1 MDEQILRRAVEA
13 LSNGELVVYPTD
25 TLYGL
30 GADVFNDDA
39 VKKVF
44 KIKKRPL
51 DLPLSVAVSDFD
63 DLEEIC
69 FINELAIVLAERF
82 LPGRLT
88 MVLKKKKNVSDLVTG
103 GLDKVAVRIPHNDTA
118 LKLLSYFGSI
128 TCTSAN
134 IHGMDTPY
142 VIEDIK
148 RQFDENDVSV
158 FIDDGR
164 LDGKPSTIV
173 DLSDGVLQV
182 LREGDITKKQLL
194 DVIEKY
200 E

>member
-1 MDEQILRRAVEA
+1 MDEQVLRRAVEA
-13 LSNGELVVYPTD
+13 LHNGELVVYPTD

-30 GADVFNDDA
+30 GADVFNEYA

-44 KIKKRPL
+44 KVKKRPL

-63 DLEEIC
+63 ELENIC
-69 FINELAIVLAERF
+69 FVNETAMVLAEKF

-88 MVLKKKKNVSDLVTG
+88 MVLKKKKSISDLVTS
-103 GLDKVAVRIPHNDTA
+103 GLDKVAVRIPSNDIA
-118 LKLLSYFGSI
+118 LRLLSSFGPI

-134 IHGMDTPY
+134 IHGKDTPY
-142 VIEDIK
+142 VIEDIQK
-148 RQFDENDVSV
+148 QFDKDEVSI

-173 DLSDGVLQV
+173 DLSSGVLQM

-194 DVIEKY
+194 DVIKDE
-200 E
+200 